1 MNQEQKQLLDILDH
15 EWGTIGPK
23 SLEAGK
29 ALASYC
35 GLQYGLTLFSASAA
49 FEAALRGQNIGY
61 GDQVIVAAYG
71 DPLESMTTAL
81 VGATPVFADID
92 PETLTLT
99 AETAAAK
106 VTAYT
111 RAIIMGL
118 QAGKTAHVK
127 AVAELCREK
136 GVLLILNMDDAFG
149 ADVEGEPAAK
159 FADLS
164 IINLEQGKLLDVGLA
179 GAIVCESEEVFQQC
193 FSIHNCG
200 RPLGA
205 GSTLSFDQVLGSDL
219 RIAEWQASLIGGRL
233 EQYDADWKAGKRSE
247 NGYVLMYNQPVW
259 NSDYYKKQTGSLLEY
274 ADADYPNSI
283 KAAEK

>member
-1 MNQEQKQLLDILDH
+1 MNQEQKLLLDILDH

-35 GLQYGLTLFSASAA
+35 GLQYGLALFSASAA

-71 DPLESMTTAL
+71 DPLESMATAL

-92 PETLTLT
+92 PETLTVT
-99 AETAAAK
+99 AETAEAK
-106 VTAYT
+106 ITVHT

-118 QAGKTAHVK
+118 HAGKTAHVK
-127 AVAELCREK
+127 AVAKLCREK
-136 GVLLILNMDDAFG
+136 GLLFILDLSDAFG
-149 ADVEGEPAAK
+149 AEVEGEPAAK
-159 FADLS
+159 LADLS
-164 IINLEQGKLLDVGLA
+164 IINMEQGKLLDVGLA
-179 GAIVCESEEVFQQC
+179 GAIVCEREDVFQQC
-193 FSIHNCG
+193 FSHHNCG
-200 RPLGA
+200 RPLGV
-205 GSTLSFDQVLGSDL
+205 GSTLSFDKVLGSDL

-233 EQYDADWKAGKRSE
+233 EQYDADWKAGKRSDYGFE
-247 NGYVLMYNQPVW
+247 LMYNQPVW
-259 NSDYYKKQTGSLLEY
+259 SSDYYKKQTGSLLEY
-274 ADADYPNSI
+274 INADYPNSI

>member
-15 EWGTIGPK
+15 AWGTIGPK

-35 GLQYGLTLFSASAA
+35 GVQYGLTLFSATAA
-49 FEAALRGQNIGY
+49 FEASLRGQNIGY

-71 DPLESMTTAL
+71 DPIESMAVAL

-92 PETLTLT
+92 AETLTVT

-106 VTAYT
+106 ISVHT

-118 QAGKTAHVK
+118 HAGNTAHVK

-136 GVLLILNMDDAFG
+136 GLLFILNLSDAFG
-149 ADVEGEPAAK
+149 AEVEGEPAAK

-164 IINLEQGKLLDVGLA
+164 IINMEEGKLLNVGLA
-179 GAIVCESEEVFQQC
+179 GAILCNTEELFQQC
-193 FSIHNCG
+193 FSHHNCG
-200 RPLGA
+200 RPLGV

-219 RIAEWQASLIGGRL
+219 RIAEWQASLIEGRL
-233 EQYDADWKAGKRSE
+233 EQYEADWKSGKRSD
-247 NGYVLMYNQPVW
+247 NCYVLMYNQPVW
-259 NSDYYKKQTGSLLEY
+259 SSEYYKKQTGSLLEY
-274 ADADYPNSI
+274 VDADYPSSI
-283 KAAEK
+283 QAAK

>member
-1 MNQEQKQLLDILDH
+1 MNLEQKQLIEILDGA
-15 EWGTIGPK
+15 WGTIGPK

-35 GLQYGLTLFSASAA
+35 GVQYGLTLFSASVAL
-49 FEAALRGQNIGY
+49 EAALRGQNIGY
-61 GDQVIVAAYG
+61 GDQIIMAAYG

-99 AETAAAK
+99 AETAEAK
-106 VTAYT
+106 LTVYT

-118 QAGKTAHVK
+118 QAGNTAHVE

-136 GVLLILNMDDAFG
+136 GLLFILNLNDAFG
-149 ADVEGEPAAK
+149 AQVEGEPVAK
-159 FADLS
+159 LADLS
-164 IINLEQGKLLDVGLA
+164 IINMAEGKLLDVGLA

-200 RPLGA
+200 RPLGV

-233 EQYDADWKAGKRSE
+233 EQYDADWKAGKRSA

-259 NSDYYKKQTGSLLEY
+259 SSEYYKKQTGSLLEY

-283 KAAEK
+283 KAAGK

>member
-49 FEAALRGQNIGY
+49 FEAALRGQSIGF

-99 AETAAAK
+99 AET
-106 VTAYT
+106 
-111 RAIIMGL
+111 
-118 QAGKTAHVK
+118 
-127 AVAELCREK
+127 
-136 GVLLILNMDDAFG
+136 
-149 ADVEGEPAAK
+149 
-159 FADLS
+159 
-164 IINLEQGKLLDVGLA
+164 
-179 GAIVCESEEVFQQC
+179 
-193 FSIHNCG
+193 
-200 RPLGA
+200 
-205 GSTLSFDQVLGSDL
+205 
-219 RIAEWQASLIGGRL
+219 
-233 EQYDADWKAGKRSE
+233 
-247 NGYVLMYNQPVW
+247 
-259 NSDYYKKQTGSLLEY
+259 
-274 ADADYPNSI
+274 
-283 KAAEK
+283 

>member
-1 MNQEQKQLLDILDH
+1 MNQEQKLLLDILDH

-35 GLQYGLTLFSASAA
+35 GLQYGLALFSASAA

-71 DPLESMTTAL
+71 DPLESMATAL

-92 PETLTLT
+92 PETLTVT
-99 AETAAAK
+99 AETAEAK
-106 VTAYT
+106 ITVHT

-118 QAGKTAHVK
+118 HAGKTAHVK
-127 AVAELCREK
+127 AVAKLCREK
-136 GVLLILNMDDAFG
+136 GLLFILDLSDAFG
-149 ADVEGEPAAK
+149 AEVEGEPTAK
-159 FADLS
+159 LADLS
-164 IINLEQGKLLDVGLA
+164 IINMEQGKLLDVGLA
-179 GAIVCESEEVFQQC
+179 GAIVCESEDVFQQC
-193 FSIHNCG
+193 FSHHNCG
-200 RPLGA
+200 RPLGV
-205 GSTLSFDQVLGSDL
+205 GSTLSFDKVLGSDL

-233 EQYDADWKAGKRSE
+233 EQYDADWKAGKRSDYGFE
-247 NGYVLMYNQPVW
+247 LMYNQPVW
-259 NSDYYKKQTGSLLEY
+259 SSDYYKKQTGSLLEY
-274 ADADYPNSI
+274 INADYPNSI

>member
-1 MNQEQKQLLDILDH
+1 MNLEQKQLIEILDRA
-15 EWGTIGPK
+15 WGTIGPK

-35 GLQYGLTLFSASAA
+35 GVQYGLTLFSASVAL
-49 FEAALRGQNIGY
+49 EAALRGQNIGY
-61 GDQVIVAAYG
+61 GDQIIMAAYG

-99 AETAAAK
+99 AETAEAK
-106 VTAYT
+106 LTVYT

-118 QAGKTAHVK
+118 QAGNTAHVK

-136 GVLLILNMDDAFG
+136 GLLFILNLDDAFG
-149 ADVEGEPAAK
+149 AQVEGEPVAK
-159 FADLS
+159 LADLS
-164 IINLEQGKLLDVGLA
+164 IINMADGKLLDVGLA

-219 RIAEWQASLIGGRL
+219 RIAEWQASLISGRL
-233 EQYDADWKAGKRSE
+233 EQYDADWKAGKRSA
-247 NGYVLMYNQPVW
+247 NGYALMYNQPVW
-259 NSDYYKKQTGSLLEY
+259 SSEYYKKQTGSLLEY

-283 KAAEK
+283 KAAGK

>member
-1 MNQEQKQLLDILDH
+1 MMQEKNQLIEILDGA
-15 EWGTIGPK
+15 WGTIGPK
-23 SLEAGK
+23 SLEAGR

-49 FEAALRGQNIGY
+49 LEAVLRGQNIGY

-71 DPLESMTTAL
+71 DPLESMTAAL

-92 PETLTLT
+92 AETLTLR
-99 AETAAAK
+99 AETVAAK
-106 VTAYT
+106 LNAHT
-111 RAIIMGL
+111 RAVIMGL
-118 QAGKTAHVK
+118 HAGKTDHVK
-127 AVAELCREK
+127 AVAEVCREHD
-136 GVLLILNMDDAFG
+136 VVFILNLSDAFG
-149 ADVEGEPAAK
+149 AKVEGEPAAK

-164 IINLEQGKLLDVGLA
+164 IINMEEGKLLDVGLA
-179 GAIVCESEEVFQQC
+179 GAIVCNTEELFQQC

-205 GSTLSFDQVLGSDL
+205 GSTLSFDKVLGSDL

-233 EQYDADWKAGKRSE
+233 EQYDADWKAGKRSVA
-247 NGYVLMYNQPVW
+247 GYQLMYNQPVW
-259 NSDYYKKQTGSLLEY
+259 SSDYYKKQTGSLLEY

-283 KAAEK
+283 EAAEK

>member
-1 MNQEQKQLLDILDH
+1 MNQEQKLLLDILDH

-35 GLQYGLTLFSASAA
+35 GLQYGLALFSASAA

-71 DPLESMTTAL
+71 DPLESMATAL

-92 PETLTLT
+92 PETLTVT
-99 AETAAAK
+99 AETAEAK
-106 VTAYT
+106 ITVHT

-118 QAGKTAHVK
+118 HAGKTAHVK

-136 GVLLILNMDDAFG
+136 GLLFILDLSDAFG
-149 ADVEGEPAAK
+149 AEVEGEPAAK
-159 FADLS
+159 LADLS
-164 IINLEQGKLLDVGLA
+164 IINMEQGKLLDVGLA
-179 GAIVCESEEVFQQC
+179 GAIVCESEDVFQQC
-193 FSIHNCG
+193 FSHHNCG
-200 RPLGA
+200 RPLGV
-205 GSTLSFDQVLGSDL
+205 GSTLSFDKVLGSDL

-233 EQYDADWKAGKRSE
+233 ERYDADWKAGKRSDYGFE
-247 NGYVLMYNQPVW
+247 LMYNQPVW
-259 NSDYYKKQTGSLLEY
+259 SSDYYKKQTGSLLEY
-274 ADADYPNSI
+274 INADYPNSI

>member
-1 MNQEQKQLLDILDH
+1 MMQEKNQLLEILDGA
-15 EWGTIGPK
+15 WGTIGPK

-49 FEAALRGQNIGY
+49 LEAALRGQNIGY

-71 DPLESMTTAL
+71 DPLESMTTAM

-92 PETLTLT
+92 AEAMTLS
-99 AETAAAK
+99 AETVEAK
-106 VTAYT
+106 LTAYT
-111 RAIIMGL
+111 RAVIMGL
-118 QAGKTAHVK
+118 HAGKTAHVK
-127 AVAELCREK
+127 AVAEVCREH
-136 GVLLILNMDDAFG
+136 GVVFILNLSDAFG
-149 ADVEGEPAAK
+149 AEVEGEPAAK

-164 IINLEQGKLLDVGLA
+164 IINMEEGKLLDVGLA
-179 GAIVCESEEVFQQC
+179 GAIVCNTEELFQQC

-205 GSTLSFDQVLGSDL
+205 GSTLSFDKVLGSDL
-219 RIAEWQASLIGGRL
+219 RIAEWQASLIGSRL
-233 EQYDADWKAGKRSE
+233 EQYDVDWKAGKRSE
-247 NGYVLMYNQPVW
+247 SGYVLMYDQPVW
-259 NSDYYKKQTGSLLEY
+259 SSDYYKKQTGSLLEY

-283 KAAEK
+283 EAAGK

>member
-15 EWGTIGPK
+15 AWGTIGPK
-23 SLEAGK
+23 SLEAGN

-35 GLQYGLTLFSASAA
+35 GVQYGLTLFSASAA

-71 DPLESMTTAL
+71 DPQESMITAL

-99 AETAAAK
+99 AETSAAK
-106 VTAYT
+106 ITAHT

-118 QAGKTAHVK
+118 HAGKTAHVK

-136 GVLLILNMDDAFG
+136 GFLFILNLADAFG
-149 ADVEGEPAAK
+149 AKVDGEPAAQL
-159 FADLS
+159 ADLS
-164 IINLEQGKLLDVGLA
+164 IINMEQGKLLDVGLA
-179 GAIVCESEEVFQQC
+179 GAIVCDNEDVFQQC
-193 FSIHNCG
+193 FSHHNCG
-200 RPLGA
+200 RPLGV

-233 EQYDADWKAGKRSE
+233 EQYDADWKTGKRSDNCYE
-247 NGYVLMYNQPVW
+247 LMYNQPVW
-259 NSDYYKKQTGSLLEY
+259 SSDYYKKQSGSLLEY
-274 ADADYPNSI
+274 ADAEYPNSI
-283 KAAEK
+283 KAAKE